1 MFGDNFIR
9 RASGIYSPALIGLA
23 APWRFLPCEECCEDG
38 CDQCA
43 GESPGERSV
52 TIDGV
57 ANDSSCLAGACE
69 QINDTYVL
77 LWQGPSL
84 NPYIRCSWGST
95 GLGIPCYGVLGSWG
109 YSIGMSVGVA
119 GGGGYHT
126 SVQLNSVPPGA
137 GPYGSWQ
144 SVTPAKPD
152 CTATSGS
159 LALVG
164 YRIGPCDFSSAT
176 CDLV

>member
-23 APWRFLPCEECCEDG
+23 APWRFLPCEECCQQG
-38 CDQCA
+38 CAQCA

-57 ANDSSCLAGACE
+57 TDVAYGCLAGVCD

-77 LWQGPSL
+77 TWGGVW
-84 NPYIRCSWGST
+84 NPCSWSLSGQ
-95 GLGIPCYGVLGSWG
+95 GIPCYGILGGFG
-109 YSIGMSVGVA
+109 YSVAMTVGVA

-126 SVQLNSVPPGA
+126 SVQINSIPVGA
-137 GPYGSWQ
+137 GPLVAWQ

-159 LALVG
+159 LPMYG
-164 YRIGPCDFSSAT
+164 YLSFPCDFSGAT